1 MHRHYFVLS
10 LSLLIPLQAAAQQTP
25 ELPLRYQVDG
35 PFVAL
40 FEPLDLQYSSRD
52 VKSLRST
59 IEKERG
65 EQTEICRKDVKRYK
79 KQLEWAR
86 KGLKALNA
94 ASARDTRTAAGARSN
109 LHSEIAALEIN
120 LRDKK
125 QECEHT
131 IPAIYEIK
139 LSKVDLI
146 ERWPRQRDR
155 TDRVIEEGRARQRK
169 HGDVDD
175 IGYRKLADDQEK
187 DITAGEQA
195 FRQMSA
201 SGYIPPQIQDSS
213 VRNYVQ
219 DLATKIA
226 RRSDL
231 KIPLH
236 VSVLDSADINAIALP
251 GGYLLVTSGLVLA
264 CETEAEFAGV
274 LSQQIARIAA
284 RHATRVS
291 KRTIM
296 TKALVPAAQVAA
308 GLLTGGVTNAGA
320 YYGMDYGFQGLNV
333 LTDKTLAHTNSK
345 AQKEADQLGIQY
357 AWNAGFDPKGFIS
370 FLDSIAKNKDQSHT
384 ERFLLTKPELGE
396 RLLDA
401 FTEIQF
407 LPNRE
412 NLIVD
417 STEFRIAKERLQ
429 NP

>member
-1 MHRHYFVLS
+1 MHRHNFALLLS
-10 LSLLIPLQAAAQQTP
+10 LVVPLQAAAQQTP
-25 ELPLRYQVDG
+25 DLPIRYQLDR
-35 PFVAL
+35 PYVAL
-40 FEPLDLQYSSRD
+40 FEPLDHQYSSRD
-52 VKSLRST
+52 VKSLRSAV
-59 IEKERG
+59 EKERG
-65 EQTEICRKDVKRYK
+65 EETESCRQDVKRYK

-94 ASARDTRTAAGARSN
+94 ASPQDTRTAAGARSN
-109 LHSEIAALEIN
+109 LHSEISALELN
-120 LRDKK
+120 LRNKK
-125 QECEHT
+125 RECEHT
-131 IPAIYEIK
+131 IPAKYEIK

-146 ERWPRQRDR
+146 ERWPRQREQ
-155 TDRVIEEGRARQRK
+155 TDRDIEEGRGRQRK

-175 IGYRKLADDQEK
+175 IGFRKLDENQEK

-201 SGYIPPQIQDSS
+201 SGFIPPQIQNSS

-219 DLATKIA
+219 DLAEKIA

-236 VSVLDSADINAIALP
+236 VSVLENPDINAIALP
-251 GGYLLVTSGLVLA
+251 GGYVLVTSGLILA
-264 CETEAEFAGV
+264 CETEAELAGV

-284 RHATRVS
+284 RHATKIS
-291 KRTIM
+291 KRTIL
-296 TKALVPAAQVAA
+296 TKMFVPAAQVAT
-308 GLLTGGVTNAGA
+308 GLVTGGVGAGA
-320 YYGMDYGFQGLNV
+320 YYGMDYGFQGLN
-333 LTDKTLAHTNSK
+333 LLADKTLAHTNSK
-345 AQKEADQLGIQY
+345 SQKEADQLGIQY

-370 FLDSIAKNKDQSHT
+370 FLDSIAKNNDHARN
-384 ERFLLTKPELGE
+384 ERFFMAKPTLSE
-396 RLLDA
+396 RLLDS

-407 LPNRE
+407 LPQRE